1 MSRNLPALVQTEI
14 AKQAIF
20 TFHLVEFKFD
30 TGTLRFTTLPKN
42 IVYDSNTYVASPDWL
57 SFGNVVESD
66 GVELGSMF
74 FTLSSVDLSV
84 VAQALLEDFVDR
96 PILLYRAFLDTTTYD
111 LIVNPI
117 LIYEGRITSFKLT
130 EDPQSGDSTL
140 TWQTA
145 STWADFNRTAGRRTN
160 NNDQAV
166 YHPGDLAFEFA
177 HNITFDIR
185 WGRA

>member
-1 MSRNLPALVQTEI
+1 MSRNLPAVIQTEI
-14 AKQAIF
+14 AKQAVI
-20 TFHLVEFKFD
+20 TFHLVEFQFD
-30 TGTLRFTTLPKN
+30 TGTIRFTSLPRN
-42 IVYDSNTYVASPDWL
+42 IVYNSQTYLASPDLL

-66 GVELGSMF
+66 RVELGSMF

-96 PILLYRAFLDTTTYD
+96 PILLYRAFLDTSTFQLLVD
-111 LIVNPI
+111 PV
-117 LIYEGRITSFKLT
+117 LIYEGRITSFKLS
-130 EDPQSGDSTL
+130 EDPQSGTSTL

-145 STWADFNRTAGRRTN
+145 SMWADFQRTAGRRTN
-160 NNDQAV
+160 NNDQQV

-185 WGRA
+185 WGRV